1 MWGYVGKFS
10 EFCLYQQLLAFKRFC
25 IETTLS
31 DILKTKNATKF
42 IKIIL
47 ESTDKVLLSTYNLAA
62 PTRPIFL
69 GRWVLST
76 SWNLDCYKFCYIL
89 KKLQS

>member
-1 MWGYVGKFS
+1 M
-10 EFCLYQQLLAFKRFC
+10 
-25 IETTLS
+25 ETTLS

-76 SWNLDCYKFCYIL
+76 SWHLDCYKFCYIL